1 MNIDERLQIDLNRI
15 EKELVRIVK
24 SDTDLRK
31 NSYVTKSIIEMI
43 RSGGKRIRPIMV
55 VVGSRFGKSNA
66 DKVVQLAAL
75 VEFIHVAS
83 LIHDDII
90 DQSET
95 RRSQPALHIKTN
107 VPTAVHI
114 ANYMM
119 ARIVEL
125 MTVYFEHR
133 DYILNDLTSIVTT
146 QLCLG
151 EYQQLNNRFNY
162 DLSIDAYLL
171 KTSNKTALLMAT
183 CLQQGAKLAEAD
195 ELVVQMLY
203 EFGQNLGMAFQIR
216 DDVLDFTQSA
226 EVLGKPSGSDLI
238 NGHATL
244 PVLYAMEN
252 EAIAERV
259 RCLNGESPITEFNE
273 VIEMIKQS
281 DAIDRANALSRRY
294 MDEAW
299 STISKLSAY
308 PAHRDLEHIWHYFEA
323 RIK

>member
-1 MNIDERLQIDLNRI
+1 MSLDEKLQIDLKKI

-24 SDTDLRK
+24 ADPDLPR
-31 NSYVTKSIIEMI
+31 NSYVTKNIIEMV

-95 RRSQPALHIKTN
+95 RRSQPALHVKTN
-107 VPTAVHI
+107 VPAAVHI

-162 DLSIDAYLL
+162 DMSIDTYLL

-195 ELVVQMLY
+195 DTVVELLY
-203 EFGQNLGMAFQIR
+203 EFGQKLGMAFQIR

-252 EAIAERV
+252 EAVAERV
-259 RCLNGESPITEFNE
+259 RRLHAESPITEFNE
-273 VIEMIKQS
+273 VIELIKQS
-281 DAIDRANALSRRY
+281 DAIDRANALSKRY

-299 STISKLSAY
+299 STIDKLSTY

-323 RIK
+323 RIR